1 MSENYET
8 NYNYMFS
15 NYYQDHHDSG
25 IASNS
30 DGSIGSPQ
38 SGNNEESP
46 KIHAAPLAT
55 LDHAPVTQEELSRP
69 NSVENEPFS
78 PSSGSSYND
87 NYASQY
93 LPAQQQTQ
101 EQQQH
106 QSAIQPSA
114 QMFYHENL
122 YQPQPQFQP
131 TIHQTDSSLPHDFFP
146 NINQHY
152 QHYQHDSTSADL
164 LKRQLQQP
172 EMSAPPAK
180 RTKTDASA
188 SESRECANCKAT
200 TTPLWRRDDAGN
212 YLCNACG
219 LYYKVN
225 GKSRPL
231 VKPKRRSVP
240 NKREGTIC
248 DNCKT
253 TETSLWRKSNE
264 QKAVCNACGL
274 YEKLHGVARPLT
286 MKKDGAIQTRNR
298 KNKSSRRKRTQ
309 VDPRA
314 AAAPYAMPQ
323 PHDFGAQLPN
333 MFPMAMNPMA
343 LFGHAPALSTYAPP
357 SQGYPPLFQPYQ

>member
-1 MSENYET
+1 MSESYET

-30 DGSIGSPQ
+30 DGSIGSPH
-38 SGNNEESP
+38 SGNNEDSP
-46 KIHAAPLAT
+46 KIQAAPLAT
-55 LDHAPVTQEELSRP
+55 LDHASVAHEELPRP

-78 PSSGSSYND
+78 PSSGSSYTTTD
-87 NYASQY
+87 NYASPANLPQY
-93 LPAQQQTQ
+93 HSQQQEQ
-101 EQQQH
+101 NQQQ
-106 QSAIQPSA
+106 SALTSQA

-131 TIHQTDSSLPHDFFP
+131 TVTHQTESSLPHDFFP
-146 NINQHY
+146 NINQHPHFQHQH
-152 QHYQHDSTSADL
+152 QHYQHEPTSADL

-172 EMSAPPAK
+172 EISAPPAK
-180 RTKTDASA
+180 RAKTDAV

-231 VKPKRRSVP
+231 VKPKRRAVP
-240 NKREGTIC
+240 NKREGTVC

-253 TETSLWRKSNE
+253 TETSLWRKSLE

-274 YEKLHGVARPLT
+274 YEKLHGVSHPNLNPFFLPKNSRNSTSLT
-286 MKKDGAIQTRNR
+286 
-298 KNKSSRRKRTQ
+298 
-309 VDPRA
+309 
-314 AAAPYAMPQ
+314 
-323 PHDFGAQLPN
+323 
-333 MFPMAMNPMA
+333 
-343 LFGHAPALSTYAPP
+343 
-357 SQGYPPLFQPYQ
+357 